1 MIFMNF
7 SSFQNAGMCLENYT
21 VYFMRHIEEM
31 TFKSWLFSLVRF
43 LELISFLYFEKR
55 NVLNYINTNYFAEIM
70 ATKQTGRPY
79 RDTRYVDVYREK
91 QIRVVVKVLVPVKEH
106 PKVRQH

>member
-1 MIFMNF
+1 
-7 SSFQNAGMCLENYT
+7 
-21 VYFMRHIEEM
+21 
-31 TFKSWLFSLVRF
+31 
-43 LELISFLYFEKR
+43 
-55 NVLNYINTNYFAEIM
+55 M

-106 PKVRQH
+106 PKVLVFSSFIEQLLY